1 MLIVTCR
8 LFSIIAFFLSFAGT
22 FPVAGLVEAASISN
36 ASPSYYLTAVA
47 SSDGKKL
54 IGVGERGIIT
64 LSEDG
69 GSTWHIAENAG
80 QDTLT
85 DVVFTDADKVWVVGH
100 AGTLLSSVDAG
111 GSWKTVLQ
119 GSKVSELAL
128 AEAQRIKDTAVS
140 DEQHQLAANLQ
151 ANAQRMIESGSS
163 EPLFSLLFTDE
174 LHGYAVGAYGVVLR
188 TDDGG
193 HTWKAWLGHVD
204 NPQKLHIYAIAQAQG
219 GIYLVGEQGFIA
231 RSTNDGDHF
240 SRLETDFSGSF
251 FTIAAAADKSL
262 YVAGLEGV
270 VIRSTDNGST
280 WAAVEVATKQS
291 WVASEAMPDG
301 SVILAN
307 ANGGFFR
314 SVTGHK
320 FSTLSVSQDDGLCG
334 FKTLSNGTVITA
346 GPRGISTKSLNLS
359 GSASTE
365 VNQ

>member
-1 MLIVTCR
+1 MTCR
-8 LFSIIAFFLSFAGT
+8 LFSNIVFSLSFAGI
-22 FPVAGLVEAASISN
+22 FPVAGFVEAASPSN
-36 ASPSYYLTAVA
+36 ASPSYYLTAIA

-54 IGVGERGIIT
+54 VSVGERGIIT

-69 GSTWHIAENAG
+69 GATWRTADNTG

-85 DVVFTDADKVWVVGH
+85 DVVFIDADRVWVVGH

-111 GSWKTVLQ
+111 GSWRTVLQ
-119 GSKVSELAL
+119 GSKVSELVLVEAL
-128 AEAQRIKDTAVS
+128 RIKDTAVS
-140 DEQHQLAANLQ
+140 GEQHQLGEDLQ

-193 HTWKAWLGHVD
+193 RTWKAWLSHVD

-280 WAAVEVATKQS
+280 WAPVEVATKQS
-291 WVASEAMPDG
+291 WVASEAMSDG
-301 SVILAN
+301 TVILAN

-314 SVTGHK
+314 SVTGNR
-320 FSTLSVSQDDGLCG
+320 FSTLSVSQEGGLSG
-334 FKTLSNGTVITA
+334 FKTLSNGAVITA

-359 GSASTE
+359 GSDSTE
-365 VNQ
+365 VSQ